1 MAKSVI
7 SYDKDLPEIPGRCP
21 WEPPTSF
28 LVKEESSPTG
38 WIEKTDRGRRPSH
51 LLLIKKLR
59 AVVDKWRTD
68 GYQRLERDFAS
79 NKLFYEIPL
88 IPPEWLG
95 TWSQK
100 VILRGESTEPDPSGN
115 LFLTNVQQLYETRQ
129 QGWTPKNAINALLG
143 PNLLRVRPH
152 ERRDDHLRLIPGQH
166 VAEWRRPHASDF
178 RPDQRGAG

>member
-38 WIEKTDRGRRPSH
+38 WIEKTDKGRRPSH

-68 GYQRLERDFAS
+68 VL
-79 NKLFYEIPL
+79 P
-88 IPPEWLG
+88 
-95 TWSQK
+95 
-100 VILRGESTEPDPSGN
+100 
-115 LFLTNVQQLYETRQ
+115 
-129 QGWTPKNAINALLG
+129 
-143 PNLLRVRPH
+143 
-152 ERRDDHLRLIPGQH
+152 
-166 VAEWRRPHASDF
+166 
-178 RPDQRGAG
+178 